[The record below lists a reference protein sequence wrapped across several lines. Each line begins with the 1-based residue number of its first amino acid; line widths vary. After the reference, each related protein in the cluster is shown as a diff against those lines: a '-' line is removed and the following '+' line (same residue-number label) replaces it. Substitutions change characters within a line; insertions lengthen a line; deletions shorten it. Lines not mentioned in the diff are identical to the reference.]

1 MINIQLLEYAITFPQ
16 TVFLQYS
23 QMYFSGSTSSDLIV
37 FLVHLSLQVNNILVQ
52 LLVEHPVHEQHPPHS
67 QQHGRVRW
75 GASAAGENTQ
85 SPSSSFNIKLLG
97 LPRCLSSAH
106 IFQYLEY

>member
-23 QMYFSGSTSSDLIV
+23 QMYFSGSTSSDLII

-67 QQHGRVRW
+67 QQYPGVPW
-75 GASAAGENTQ
+75 ATSAAGAKPNH
-85 SPSSSFNIKLLG
+85 PLLG
-97 LPRCLSSAH
+97 QNLIIVQIIVQSRAD
-106 IFQYLEY
+106 